1 VNIARQEKAD
11 QIDSLDNN
19 EANYAA
25 SGNNGNYDDF
35 SHTDPNDGSW
45 WRVDLHSEFSIGRI
59 ELFNRQG
66 GDSNGPYC

>member
-1 VNIARQEKAD
+1 VNIARQGTAT

-19 EANYAA
+19 EANYAE

-35 SHTDPNDGSW
+35 SHTDSNDGSW
-45 WRVDLHSEFSIGRI
+45 WRVDLHSEYFIGRI

-66 GDSNGPYC
+66 GNSEGLYC